1 MRTESL
7 PSIKELYRAIE
18 NAATDLYGFG
28 VVCQSGITW
37 VAEPDL
43 LDTLLLGLENFWFT
57 ENDAGLLSHQEFREE
72 FFKTIWEKGQ
82 GKKRAPDTIKGAD
95 VPLGHQEMSFFH
107 LAQFPRAAIY
117 LRTKKQMPYS
127 SIALILG
134 SSESQVRAE
143 IEKAREYLLGR
154 NLRDFQWSEEDF

>member
-1 MRTESL
+1 MRTENL

-28 VVCQSGITW
+28 VICQSGITW

-57 ENDAGLLSHQEFREE
+57 ENDSGLLSHDEFREE
-72 FFKTIWEKGQ
+72 FFKAVWEKGK
-82 GKKRAPDTIKGAD
+82 GRKHAPEKGAD
-95 VPLGHQEMSFFH
+95 VPIGHQEMSFYH
-107 LAQFPRAAIY
+107 LGQVSRAAIY

-134 SSESQVRAE
+134 SNESQVRTE

-154 NLRDFQWSEEDF
+154 SLRDFEWSEEEF